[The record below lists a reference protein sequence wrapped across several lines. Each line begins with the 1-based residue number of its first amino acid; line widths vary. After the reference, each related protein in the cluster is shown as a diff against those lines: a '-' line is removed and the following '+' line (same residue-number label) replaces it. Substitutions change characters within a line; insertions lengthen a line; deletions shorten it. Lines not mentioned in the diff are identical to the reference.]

1 MGRSSV
7 YALILAGGRGTRFWP
22 RSRRKHAKQV
32 LQIAGSQTM
41 IQATAERLAPVVPPE
56 RTWILTSRELRDVI
70 VRQLP
75 QVPPHQVLAEPVP
88 RNTAPAIGLAAHL
101 LASED
106 PDAVMG
112 VFPSDHLVAYPR
124 KYLRFVRAAFRAA
137 AEDKLVVFGIQPR
150 HPETGFGYVELPK
163 GVQAG
168 ALEAYPVARF
178 REKPD
183 LATARRFLRAG
194 RFFWNSGMFFWRAR
208 VFLDELRRHLPKTA
222 TLLSSLPRAGSAQFR
237 RALAQIFPR
246 CESISVDYAVL
257 EKARNVVG
265 FACDDF
271 GWSDVGSWN
280 AVHELWPKD
289 ASGNAVRGEAL
300 ALASRGNYVD
310 APGKLVALVG
320 VDGLAIVDTPD
331 ALLVVRRSEA
341 QRVSE
346 LVKMLEKQ
354 NRQDLL

>member
-1 MGRSSV
+1 MGEPSV

-32 LQIAGSQTM
+32 LEIAGGETM
-41 IQATAERLAPVVPPE
+41 IQATAARLAPVVPPE
-56 RTWILTSRELRDVI
+56 RTWILTSRELRGVI
-70 VRQLP
+70 LRQLP
-75 QVPPHQVLAEPVP
+75 HVPPGQVLAEPAL
-88 RNTAPAIGLAAHL
+88 RNTAAAIGLAAHI
-101 LASED
+101 LALED

-112 VFPSDHLVAYPR
+112 VFPSDHIVAHPR
-124 KYLRFVRAAFRAA
+124 KYLRFVRAAFRVAA
-137 AEDKLVVFGIQPR
+137 ADKLVVFGIQPR

-194 RFFWNSGMFFWRAR
+194 RFYWNSGMFFWRAR
-208 VFLDELRRHLPKTA
+208 VFLEELRRHLPKTA
-222 TLLSSLPRAGSAQFR
+222 ALLSSLPRAGSPQFR
-237 RALAQIFPR
+237 RALARVFPQ

-271 GWSDVGSWN
+271 GWSDVGSWD

-289 ASGNAVRGEAL
+289 ADGNAVRGEAL
-300 ALASRGNYVD
+300 ALNSRGNYVD

-320 VDGLAIVDTPD
+320 VEDLAIVDTPD

-341 QRVSE
+341 QRVGD
-346 LVKMLEKQ
+346 LVKTLEKQ